1 MKVIPH
7 HSLMAA
13 SALLAVTACH
23 KPTPTPVIRNLQQ
36 EFIIVVPQTTTTTE
50 RIPAAR
56 QP

>member
-7 HSLMAA
+7 HYLMAA

-23 KPTPTPVIRNLQQ
+23 KPTPTPVIKNLQQ